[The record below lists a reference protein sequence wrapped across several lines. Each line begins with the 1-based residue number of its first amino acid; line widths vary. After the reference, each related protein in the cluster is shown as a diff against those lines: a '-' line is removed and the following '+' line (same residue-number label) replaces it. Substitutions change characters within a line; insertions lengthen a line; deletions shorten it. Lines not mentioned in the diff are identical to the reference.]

1 MSNTFIIII
10 SYLNMN
16 ILTNVINYLYLV
28 ITYVQLIMIIF
39 TYWDLLKII
48 LINIRKMVNFKLW
61 TLFYLLNYYKRNL
74 SNIN

>member
-48 LINIRKMVNFKLW
+48 LINIRKMVNFKL
-61 TLFYLLNYYKRNL
+61 
-74 SNIN
+74 